1 MMYSWRGVEGDVYSW
16 RGVEGDVLM
25 EGCGG

>member
-1 MMYSWRGVEGDVYSW
+1 MMYTHGGVWRVMYSW